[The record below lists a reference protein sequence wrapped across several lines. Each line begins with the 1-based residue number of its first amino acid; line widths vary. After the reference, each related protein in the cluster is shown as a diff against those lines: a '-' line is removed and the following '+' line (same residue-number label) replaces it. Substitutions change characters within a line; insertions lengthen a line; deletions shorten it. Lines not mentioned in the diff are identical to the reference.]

1 MPLMPELKIN
11 RERKGSEKKGWEKK
25 RGKNGGIL
33 GEPYP
38 HEKKE
43 EREERR
49 SIQTISKEMQ

>member
-1 MPLMPELKIN
+1 MQELKIK

-38 HEKKE
+38 HVRKE
-43 EREERR
+43 EREE
-49 SIQTISKEMQ
+49 